1 MSKLDQ
7 AMARVYANRIIM
19 GRCTIDDV
27 PEKLR
32 DAVKAS
38 LDEKGWNW
46 DE

>member
-7 AMARVYANRIIM
+7 AMARVHANRIIM